1 MEKSPHRNLLKLSPE
16 GVSLSKKSPGC
27 RKRRTYWK
35 ALCAALVMAFL
46 VSGSAR
52 GAPQSTSP
60 QNPDEKPA
68 DQSPSPKAGKEN
80 QKPAEQ
86 PAQET
91 APTPGGLKLENPRPA
106 QEEASPEA
114 KPQGQAPAGQLKLEA
129 PKPAP
134 PTPGAPEA
142 PKAPAPGQVTQKPVI
157 QDIIIRGNRRIP
169 QSTLRARLFT
179 HVGDVYSE
187 ASLER
192 DFMALW
198 NTGYLDDIRFE
209 ISDGDQGK
217 ILTIYV
223 REKKLVR
230 SITYKGLKTVQQSD
244 VLQAYK
250 DHKVGLSIQSQ
261 YDPVVI
267 KRAEV
272 VLEQLLAI
280 HGRQF
285 ATVHHRTRNIPPNSV
300 ALTFIVSEGPKVKVG
315 TIRFQGNTVFP
326 NRTLVRQM
334 KLSRPSGLPPFFYL
348 FHKTYD
354 KDKVLYDLEK
364 VRDLYQE
371 HGYFY
376 ALAKEPETKMRDTSN
391 HWPFFLWSW
400 GHGKSVDVTIPI
412 EEGTQYRLG
421 KFVIRGAKLF
431 KEEPLKRMIQMR
443 TGDVFDLTR
452 VRKSLEN
459 YTKLYGEFGYINFT
473 ATPDIEPD
481 RKKHIINLALDFEEG
496 RQFTVHR
503 IEFSGNTKT
512 RDKVIRREILVNEGE
527 VFNSHFWDLS
537 VLKLNQLGF
546 FDKIEKDDYS
556 IKQNLKQASVD
567 INLKVKEKG
576 RNSIGF
582 SGGISGLAGNF
593 VGFNYATN
601 NFLGLGET
609 LSVQAQFGT
618 FQKLFSFG
626 FTEPYLMDK
635 PITTG
640 FTIFKSDY
648 KFDQLRQ
655 AAIATGINPEVLQAA
670 GYGQFTQNFQQ
681 NTAGFTAFAS
691 YPLRRTFAR
700 VGLNYSFTKSSL
712 QTFNAASQAYFQALN
727 FQGFVGP
734 NSLSGIISSQITPSY
749 VYNTVNDYYNPTHG
763 KYIYLSL
770 GVSGS
775 VLGGNVNTFQPT
787 LEWKYFHPINHGRNV
802 LGFHAVFS
810 MITGYGGRVAP
821 PFSRFYMGGEQDI
834 RGFDIR
840 SISPVAYFPTITS
853 VCNLDNSG
861 NPIPAYNSSGSPSG
875 GCGSST
881 RLPVYTPIFPGG
893 DTSLLGN
900 FEYRIPI
907 AGPVTLSYFIDA
919 GSAFIMRKSQMQI
932 QPSALQSL
940 TSEFPFFK
948 APSRITPVSG
958 TNFKPRSSMGISV
971 QVLLPILNAPFQVFY
986 GYNWL
991 RLDTALTPP
1000 QLTPDELQSF
1010 RNLFPNEA
1018 TYDEALPLFQ
1028 GLRLRER
1035 KGRLGFTVAR
1045 TF

>member
-1 MEKSPHRNLLKLSPE
+1 MA
-16 GVSLSKKSPGC
+16 PGFYG
-27 RKRRTYWK
+27 RRAHWK
-35 ALCAALVMAFL
+35 ALIVCVLLSCLSA
-46 VSGSAR
+46 GPAR
-52 GAPQSTSP
+52 GAQDSTSP
-60 QNPDEKPA
+60 QKPA
-68 DQSPSPKAGKEN
+68 AQQENPPSAQKPSEEKEQSGQKTPEN
-80 QKPAEQ
+80 QPPPA
-86 PAQET
+86 
-91 APTPGGLKLENPRPA
+91 GLKLENPQPT
-106 QEEASPEA
+106 QEEEKA
-114 KPQGQAPAGQLKLEA
+114 PQKAPQQAPPPGQLKLEV

-134 PTPGAPEA
+134 AEPGAP
-142 PKAPAPGQVTQKPVI
+142 PAPSKPTPAKTAQQQVI
-157 QDIIIRGNRRIP
+157 QEIIIRGNRRIP
-169 QSTLRARLFT
+169 QSTLRARLLT
-179 HVGDVYSE
+179 HAGDVYNE

-209 ISDGDQGK
+209 ISDGDHGK

-230 SITYKGLKTVQQSD
+230 SINYKGLSTVQQSD

-250 DHKVGLSIQSQ
+250 DHHVGLTIQSQ

-272 VLEQLLAI
+272 VLAQLLAI

-315 TIRFQGNTVFP
+315 RIRFTGNTVFS
-326 NRTLVRQM
+326 NMTLVRQM
-334 KLSRPSGLPPFFYL
+334 KLSRPAGLPPFFYL

-354 KDKVLYDLEK
+354 KDKVLFDLEK

-376 ALAKEPETKMRDTSN
+376 ALAENPKTKMRDTTN
-391 HWPFFLWSW
+391 HWPFFFWSW

-412 EEGTQYRLG
+412 EEGDQYRLG
-421 KFVIRGAKLF
+421 RFVIRGNKLF
-431 KEEPLKRMIQMR
+431 KEDPLKRFMQMKA
-443 TGDVFDLTR
+443 GDVFDLTR

-459 YTKLYGEFGYINFT
+459 FTKLYGEFGYINFT

-481 RKKHIINLALDFEEG
+481 RKKHIINLALDFDEG
-496 RQFTVHR
+496 HQFTVHR

-512 RDKVIRREILVNEGE
+512 RDKVIRREIMVNEGE
-527 VFNSHFWDLS
+527 VFNSHWWDLS
-537 VLKLNQLGF
+537 ILRLNQLGF

-593 VGFNYATN
+593 VGFNYSTN

-609 LSVQAQFGT
+609 LSLQAQFGT

-648 KFDQLRQ
+648 KYDQLRQ
-655 AAIATGINPEVLQAA
+655 TAIYTGLSPQYLQAA
-670 GYGQFTQNFQQ
+670 GYGQFTQNFEQ
-681 NTAGFTAFAS
+681 NSSGFTVFAS
-691 YPLRRTFAR
+691 YPLRRSFGRA
-700 VGLNYSFTKSSL
+700 GLNYSFSRSSL
-712 QTFNAASQAYFQALN
+712 HAFNSASQAYFQALN

-734 NSLSGIISSQITPSY
+734 NSLSGIVSSQVTPSY
-749 VYNTVNDYYNPTHG
+749 VYNTVDDYYNPLHV
-763 KYIYLSL
+763 KYIYLSM
-770 GVSGS
+770 GFSGS
-775 VLGGNVNTFQPT
+775 VLGGNVNTIQPT
-787 LEWKYFHPINHGRNV
+787 FEWKYFHPINHGRNT
-802 LGFHAVFS
+802 LGFHSVFS

-821 PFSRFYMGGEQDI
+821 PFDRFYMGGEQDI

-861 NPIPAYNSSGSPSG
+861 NPIPAYNPSGSPSG
-875 GCGSST
+875 SCGSST
-881 RLPVYTPIFPGG
+881 RFPAYTPIFPGG
-893 DTSLLGN
+893 DTSMLAN

-907 AGPVTLSYFIDA
+907 AGPVTLSYFIDV
-919 GSAFIMRKSQMQI
+919 GSAFILRKSQMQI
-932 QPSALQSL
+932 QPSALTSL
-940 TSEFPFFK
+940 TSEFPFFQV
-948 APSRITPVSG
+948 PQRILPVRG
-958 TNFKPRSSMGISV
+958 TNFEPRSSTGLAV
-971 QVLLPILNAPFQVFY
+971 QVILPIVNAPIQIFY

-991 RLDTALTPP
+991 RLNTVLVPP
-1000 QLTPDELQSF
+1000 QLTGADLESF
-1010 RNLFPNEA
+1010 RSLFPNEA
-1018 TYDEALPLFQ
+1018 TFDQALPFFQ
-1028 GLRLRER
+1028 GVRLKER
-1035 KGRLGFTVAR
+1035 KARLGFTVAR

>member
-1 MEKSPHRNLLKLSPE
+1 MLASLLL
-16 GVSLSKKSPGC
+16 GC
-27 RKRRTYWK
+27 LAAGP
-35 ALCAALVMAFL
+35 AL
-46 VSGSAR
+46 
-52 GAPQSTSP
+52 GAQSTSP
-60 QNPDEKPA
+60 SSKPPSQTAAPAATQEAEK
-68 DQSPSPKAGKEN
+68 KE
-80 QKPAEQ
+80 QKPAPKPPQETQ
-86 PAQET
+86 PA
-91 APTPGGLKLENPRPA
+91 PGGLKLENPTPA
-106 QEEASPEA
+106 RTEE
-114 KPQGQAPAGQLKLEA
+114 KPSENPPQQAPPGQLKLEV

-134 PTPGAPEA
+134 ARPGAPQA
-142 PKAPAPGQVTQKPVI
+142 PKAAAPAAKPQQEI
-157 QDIIIRGNRRIP
+157 IEDIVIRGNRRIP

-179 HVGDVYSE
+179 HVGDLYNP

-209 ISDGDQGK
+209 VSDGDKGK

-230 SITYKGLKTVQQSD
+230 SISYKGLKTVQQSD
-244 VLQAYK
+244 VLDAYK

-315 TIRFQGNTVFP
+315 RIKFTGNTVFS
-326 NRTLVRQM
+326 NLTLVRQM
-334 KLSRPSGLPPFFYL
+334 KLSRPSGMPPFFYL

-376 ALAKEPETKMRDTSN
+376 ALAQEPQTKMRDTSN

-412 EEGTQYRLG
+412 EEGSQYRLG
-421 KFVIRGAKLF
+421 KFVIRGDKLF
-431 KEEPLKRMIQMR
+431 RQEALKRMMQMK
-443 TGDVFDLTR
+443 TGDVFNLTR
-452 VRKSLEN
+452 VRDSLKDF
-459 YTKLYGEFGYINFT
+459 TKLYGEFGYINFT

-481 RKKHIINLALDFEEG
+481 RKKHIINLALDFDEG
-496 RQFTVHR
+496 RQFSVHR

-512 RDKVIRREILVNEGE
+512 RDKVIRRELLVNEGD
-527 VFNSHFWDLS
+527 VFNSHWWDLS

-546 FDKIEKDDYS
+546 FDKIEKDDYT
-556 IKQNLKQASVD
+556 IKQNLKQSSVD

-648 KFDQLRQ
+648 KYDQLRQ
-655 AAIATGINPEVLQAA
+655 TAIATGINPQVLQAA

-691 YPLRRTFAR
+691 YPLRRSFAR

-734 NSLSGIISSQITPSY
+734 NSLAGIISSQITPSY
-749 VYNTVNDYYNPTHG
+749 LYNTVNDYYNPTRG

-787 LEWKYFHPINHGRNV
+787 FEWKYFHPINHGRNV

-840 SISPVAYFPTITS
+840 SISPVAYFPTITT

-861 NPIPAYNSSGSPSG
+861 NPIPAYSSAGSPSG

-881 RLPVYTPIFPGG
+881 RLPIFTPIFPGG
-893 DTSLLGN
+893 DTSVLGN

-907 AGPVTLSYFIDA
+907 AGPVTLSYFMDA
-919 GSAFIMRKSQMQI
+919 GDAFIMRKSQMQI
-932 QPSALQSL
+932 QPTALQSL
-940 TSEFPFFK
+940 TSEFPFFQV
-948 APSRITPVSG
+948 PTRIVPASG
-958 TNFKPRSSMGISV
+958 TNFAMRSSTGISI
-971 QVLLPILNAPFQVFY
+971 QVILPVLNAPFQVYY

-991 RLDTALTPP
+991 RLNKVLLPP
-1000 QLTPDELQSF
+1000 QLSSSELQAL
-1010 RNLFPNEA
+1010 RGLFPNEA

-1035 KGRLGFTVAR
+1035 KGRVGFTVAR